1 MKTFTDP
8 PTPKFCIDRN
18 APNTFQNKSEWFIG
32 AMLTTKPTKHP
43 SRSRLSNDHQT
54 TSTQFFHDI
63 CGILMVPKLRNKQ
76 GWREEWARRSM
87 FWSICFGRRQKSEFI
102 FCHVAT
108 QRVLS
113 QWLEF
118 LCLENPIPKQTHCRQ
133 FWKSLVW
140 KTTGR
145 WLLYDILWPTHFG
158 VMAFLNWKPR
168 KYAMEISPRWVW
180 WKMHVQ
186 YCENR

>member
-1 MKTFTDP
+1 MKTSTDP
-8 PTPKFCIDRN
+8 PTPKFWIERN
-18 APNTFQNKSEWFIG
+18 APDNLQNKSEWFIDG
-32 AMLTTKPTKHP
+32 YSYWCHVNHKTHEASYKK
-43 SRSRLSNDHQT
+43 RLSN
-54 TSTQFFHDI
+54 
-63 CGILMVPKLRNKQ
+63 
-76 GWREEWARRSM
+76 EELTRRSI

-108 QRVLS
+108 RRVLS

-145 WLLYDILWPTHFG
+145 WLPYDILWPTHFG
-158 VMAFLNWKPR
+158 VMAFLNWTPR

-180 WKMHVQ
+180 WKMHAP